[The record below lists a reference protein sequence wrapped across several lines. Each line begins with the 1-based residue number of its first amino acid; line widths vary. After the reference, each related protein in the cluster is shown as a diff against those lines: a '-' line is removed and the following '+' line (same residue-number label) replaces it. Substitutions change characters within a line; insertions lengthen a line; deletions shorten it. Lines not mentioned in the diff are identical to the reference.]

1 MFKGWNDAPKASL
14 TIRLLI
20 GAYLLYIDYQVYG
33 DVMAR
38 EGISK
43 LVMIICMILFAVIG
57 VFLMIMSGRALLG
70 AGEDKKPEKEADK
83 EADKEQAGIPD
94 RGQEDHEKDK
104 EKDSAN

>member
-20 GAYLLYIDYQVYG
+20 GAYLLYIDYQVFG

-43 LVMIICMILFAVIG
+43 IVMIICMILFAVIG

-70 AGEDKKPEKEADK
+70 AGEAKKPGEET
-83 EADKEQAGIPD
+83 DKEQAGIPD
-94 RGQEDHEKDK
+94 GGQEDHEKDK
-104 EKDSAN
+104 EKNSAN